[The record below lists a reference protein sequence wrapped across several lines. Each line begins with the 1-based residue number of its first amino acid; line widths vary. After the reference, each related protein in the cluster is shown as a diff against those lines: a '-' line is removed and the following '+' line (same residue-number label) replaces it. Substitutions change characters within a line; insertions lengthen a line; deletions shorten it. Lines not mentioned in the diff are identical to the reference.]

1 MSRVIKLRVNGR
13 GAGTD
18 APTVEDVLDQI
29 RDYVDILRGV
39 EAAVAGTPTS
49 ALDWRIIDAHRN
61 SPLEFDI
68 QAFPRQYATNIDQR
82 AEIVTTETARGLAI
96 LQARA
101 ERPPHF
107 TNNVMR
113 KAHHIFQR
121 VTNGLNLSEAD
132 FGDQLPKVQITSTVA
147 RNAARNIDL
156 VLLRPDK
163 PYKEIGSIEGYLQG
177 AVLGAYS
184 RRVVNVVERVTGE
197 DVRCVVTGPAIAEL
211 ESREIR
217 DVWGYSRVEVHG
229 QIHFAGLGRIDHV
242 EAETI
247 RFLRRRHELPQIDDI
262 IDPDFTGGMRTEEY
276 IERLRDGTLS

>member
-1 MSRVIKLRVNGR
+1 
-13 GAGTD
+13 
-18 APTVEDVLDQI
+18 
-29 RDYVDILRGV
+29 
-39 EAAVAGTPTS
+39 
-49 ALDWRIIDAHRN
+49 
-61 SPLEFDI
+61 
-68 QAFPRQYATNIDQR
+68 
-82 AEIVTTETARGLAI
+82 
-96 LQARA
+96 
-101 ERPPHF
+101 
-107 TNNVMR
+107 MR